1 MRRNWERRI
10 EVAVSMMWCQ
20 RAGSCQPIGTRDAN
34 LSCEGKIA
42 NDENE
47 SVPKIGGQVE

>member
-1 MRRNWERRI
+1 M

-34 LSCEGKIA
+34 QSCERNYLKDA
-42 NDENE
+42 HYRAFC
-47 SVPKIGGQVE
+47 SVFGETDGEA